1 MDALCLRDRWE
12 TYFIR
17 TIYYDFMPLPYG
29 LWLIFWHRHKKNGSL
44 LSGLLFLDRKCQ
56 HCTPMFCTVTW
67 GKTSAQWNP
76 IVIVLF
82 GFVFSNIEKKN
93 SEKKDKTIG
102 IRPKWLILTLRM
114 ILCGNIEFLILIHSV
129 LGKLKS
135 NNFWTFF

>member
-1 MDALCLRDRWE
+1 MDALCLRDPWE

-67 GKTSAQWNP
+67 EKQVLNEIRSWFF
-76 IVIVLF
+76 LF
-82 GFVFSNIEKKN
+82 GFVFSNIEKKIV
-93 SEKKDKTIG
+93 KKDKTIG
-102 IRPKWLILTLRM
+102 IRAKWLILTLRM

-135 NNFWTFF
+135 NNFWIFF

>member
-1 MDALCLRDRWE
+1 MLCVCTTVEGRILFGP
-12 TYFIR
+12 FIM
-17 TIYYDFMPLPYG
+17 ISCHCLLASG
-29 LWLIFWHRHKKNGSL
+29 WIFWHRHKKNGSL

-82 GFVFSNIEKKN
+82 GFVFSNIEKKIV
-93 SEKKDKTIG
+93 KKDKTIG
-102 IRPKWLILTLRM
+102 IRAKWLILTLRM

-135 NNFWTFF
+135 NNFWIFF

>member
-1 MDALCLRDRWE
+1 MLCVCTTVEGRILFGP
-12 TYFIR
+12 FIM
-17 TIYYDFMPLPYG
+17 ISCHCLLACG
-29 LWLIFWHRHKKNGSL
+29 WLFWHRHKKNGSL

-82 GFVFSNIEKKN
+82 GFVFSNIEKK
-93 SEKKDKTIG
+93 EDKTVG

-135 NNFWTFF
+135 NNFWIFF